1 MVPASS
7 PSGESHAL
15 AVCRMVLVKNQSRD
29 SMNQRLTGL
38 NRLAWLGLLN
48 VLGNMMG
55 RGWSPSE
62 GCECL
67 RSDLREF
74 NLFTIEADVV
84 QESARL
90 SFGSI
95 VRRRTMPGANL
106 RILDRPQPLSL
117 RDGPQRK

>member
-1 MVPASS
+1 
-7 PSGESHAL
+7 
-15 AVCRMVLVKNQSRD
+15 MVLVKNQSRD
-29 SMNQRLTGL
+29 SMDQRLTGL

-74 NLFTIEADVV
+74 NLFTIEAAVV
-84 QESARL
+84 
-90 SFGSI
+90 
-95 VRRRTMPGANL
+95 
-106 RILDRPQPLSL
+106 
-117 RDGPQRK
+117 